1 MQLYQQAHFDAAVP
15 SSTIDRL
22 NEVLTY
28 IEFFKSSM
36 TDCELLTAIQD
47 QMDKHNISKQFI
59 SNFNDRYVNC
69 PNLIFGPVALASVK
83 LYEIITELESKCKH
97 DLTNKQ
103 Q

>member
-1 MQLYQQAHFDAAVP
+1 ME
-15 SSTIDRL
+15 STLDRL
-22 NEVLTY
+22 NAVLTY

-36 TDCELLTAIQD
+36 TNWELLTAIQD
-47 QMDKHNISKQFI
+47 QMDKYVLSKQFI
-59 SNFNDRYVNC
+59 INFYEIYTTRPY
-69 PNLIFGPVALASVK
+69 ITSGPVTLASVK

>member
-1 MQLYQQAHFDAAVP
+1 MSQHQFKYI
-15 SSTIDRL
+15 STLDRL
-22 NEVLTY
+22 NAVLTY

-47 QMDKHNISKQFI
+47 QMDKYVISKQFI
-59 SNFNDRYVNC
+59 SNFNDMYTNR
-69 PNLIFGPVALASVK
+69 PNLTFGPITLASVK
-83 LYEIITELESKCKH
+83 LYKIITELESKCKH